1 MTGVRIS
8 VGGVDFANSGCPKLR
23 EFKGNSLLLF
33 PTTYVVADI
42 ETTGLDPNCDSIIEI
57 AAIKIQNGKEIGQ
70 FQSLVNPHFE
80 IDEFIQELTGITNPM
95 LESAPSIESVLPKF
109 LEFVGAEIVVGHNV
123 NFDINFIYDYAE
135 NLKLNPF
142 CNDFVDTMRISRK
155 LYKDLKHHT
164 LAALI
169 VALKVGETVEHR
181 ALADCVQTQQCFEIM
196 RQRAEKIG
204 GLPKK
209 TNAIAKTLVAE
220 TNEFDEDSP
229 IYGKTFAFTGTL
241 EKMTRKEAMQIVIN
255 SGGKCT
261 DNVVASTNFLVLGNQ
276 DYYKGIKDGKS
287 NKQKKAE
294 KMQLGGADIVTIS
307 ESTFYDML
315 N

>member
-1 MTGVRIS
+1 M
-8 VGGVDFANSGCPKLR
+8 R
-23 EFKGNSLLLF
+23 EYKGNSLLLF
-33 PTTYVVADI
+33 PTTYVVVDI
-42 ETTGLDPNCDSIIEI
+42 ETTGLDPSCDEIIEI
-57 AAIKIQNGKEIGQ
+57 AAVKVQNGEETGQ

-109 LEFVGAEIVVGHNV
+109 LEFVGAEIIVGHNV
-123 NFDINFIYDYAE
+123 NFDINFVYDCAE
-135 NLKLNPF
+135 NLNLNPF

-164 LAALI
+164 LAALSTS
-169 VALKVGETVEHR
+169 LNVGESVEHR
-181 ALADCVQTQQCFEIM
+181 ALSDCIQTQQCFEIM
-196 RQRAEKIG
+196 RQRAEEIG

-209 TNAIAKTLVAE
+209 ANGIAKTLVAE
-220 TNEFDEDSP
+220 SDDFDEDSP
-229 IYGKTFAFTGTL
+229 LYGKTFAFTGTL

-255 SGGKCT
+255 AGGKCT

-276 DYYKGIKDGKS
+276 DYYKGIKNGKS

-294 KMQLGGADIVTIS
+294 KMQLSGADIVAIS
-307 ESTFYDML
+307 ENTFYDML
-315 N
+315 NQ